1 MHFKLTPYTVVIM
14 RFILFAFALL
24 IAPLSLAQSETPSS
38 PLQTGDAFPSLQL
51 PDAFGNAYQLPYPGV
66 RHVLFSADMDA
77 NDLME
82 QSFGELDKGDFT
94 AAGLVYVADISGM
107 PSLVARLFALPSLRD
122 YPFRVLLA
130 RDAEPL
136 AMLPR
141 KESAVSV
148 ISLSA
153 DGRVEK
159 IDFTQDATELAGL
172 LITSTP

>member
-1 MHFKLTPYTVVIM
+1 M
-14 RFILFAFALL
+14 RSVLFTLALL
-24 IAPLSLAQSETPSS
+24 VAPLSLAQSETPSS

-107 PSLVARLFALPSLRD
+107 PRLVARLFAIPSLRD

-130 RDAEPL
+130 REAEQL
-136 AMLPR
+136 ALLPR
-141 KESAVSV
+141 EEGAVSV
-148 ISLSA
+148 ISLSQN
-153 DGRVEK
+153 GEVEK
-159 IDFTQDATELAGL
+159 LDFVRDDKNLKEL
-172 LITSTP
+172 IVE

>member
-1 MHFKLTPYTVVIM
+1 M
-14 RFILFAFALL
+14 RSVLFTLALM
-24 IAPLSLAQSETPSS
+24 IAPLSLAQGETPSS

-77 NDLME
+77 NDLMK
-82 QSFGELDKGDFT
+82 QSFGELEKGDFT

-107 PSLVARLFALPSLRD
+107 PRLVARLFAIPSLRD

-130 RDAEPL
+130 REAEQL

-141 KESAVSV
+141 EEGAVSV
-148 ISLSA
+148 ISLTA
-153 DGRVEK
+153 DGRVDN
-159 IDFTQDATELAGL
+159 IDVALDESALADL
-172 LITSTP
+172 LTTSAP

>member
-1 MHFKLTPYTVVIM
+1 M
-14 RFILFAFALL
+14 RSVLFTLALL
-24 IAPLSLAQSETPSS
+24 VAPLSLAQSETTSS
-38 PLQTGDAFPSLQL
+38 PLQAGDTFPSLQL

-107 PSLVARLFALPSLRD
+107 PSLVARLFAIPSLRD

-130 RDAEPL
+130 REAEQL

-141 KESAVSV
+141 QEGAVSV
-148 ISLSA
+148 ISLSQ
-153 DGRVEK
+153 DGEIAKLNFVRNDK
-159 IDFTQDATELAGL
+159 NLKELMVK
-172 LITSTP
+172 

>member
-1 MHFKLTPYTVVIM
+1 M
-14 RFILFAFALL
+14 RFVLFALALF
-24 IAPLSLAQSETPSS
+24 IAPLSLAQGETTSS
-38 PLQTGDAFPSLQL
+38 SLQAGDTFPSLQL
-51 PDAFGNAYQLPYPGV
+51 PDAFGNVYQLPYPGV

-107 PSLVARLFALPSLRD
+107 PRLVARLFAIPSLRD

-130 RDAEPL
+130 RDAEQL

-141 KESAVSV
+141 QEGAVSV
-148 ISLSA
+148 ISLSQ
-153 DGRVEK
+153 DGEIEK
-159 IDFTQDATELAGL
+159 LDFVSNEAGL
-172 LITSTP
+172 KELVID

>member
-1 MHFKLTPYTVVIM
+1 M
-14 RFILFAFALL
+14 RSVLFALALF
-24 IAPLSLAQSETPSS
+24 IAPLSLAQGETPSS

-107 PSLVARLFALPSLRD
+107 PRLVARLFAIPSLRD

-130 RDAEPL
+130 REAEQL

-141 KESAVSV
+141 QEGTVSV
-148 ISLSA
+148 ISLSQN
-153 DGRVEK
+153 GEVEK
-159 IDFTQDATELAGL
+159 LDFVRDDKNLTELMVE
-172 LITSTP
+172 

>member
-1 MHFKLTPYTVVIM
+1 M
-14 RFILFAFALL
+14 RSVLFALALL
-24 IAPLSLAQSETPSS
+24 IAPLSLAQGETASS
-38 PLQTGDAFPSLQL
+38 LLQTGDDFPSLQL

-107 PSLVARLFALPSLRD
+107 PRLVARLFAIPSLRD

-130 RDAEPL
+130 REAEQL

-141 KESAVSV
+141 QEGAVSV
-148 ISLSA
+148 ISLFQN
-153 DGRVEK
+153 GEVEK
-159 IDFTQDATELAGL
+159 LDFVRDDKNLTELMAE
-172 LITSTP
+172 

>member
-1 MHFKLTPYTVVIM
+1 M
-14 RFILFAFALL
+14 RSVL
-24 IAPLSLAQSETPSS
+24 IALALFIAPPSLAQSETLSS

-107 PSLVARLFALPSLRD
+107 PRLIARLFAIPSLRD

-130 RDAEPL
+130 REAEQL

-141 KESAVSV
+141 QEGAVSV
-148 ISLSA
+148 I
-153 DGRVEK
+153 
-159 IDFTQDATELAGL
+159 TLAGDGQVTKIEHL
-172 LITSTP
+172 DDKAGLQALITP